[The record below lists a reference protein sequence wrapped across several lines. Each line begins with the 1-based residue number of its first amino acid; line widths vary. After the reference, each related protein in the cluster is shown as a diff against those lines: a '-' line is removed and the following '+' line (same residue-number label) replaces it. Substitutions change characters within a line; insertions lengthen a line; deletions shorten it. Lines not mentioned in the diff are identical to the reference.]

1 MTQREISLKK
11 DETLLVKW
19 IAEPFRYAR
28 LVRVISSG
36 DPDPSAFIF
45 DIHPVE
51 LSADGV
57 TLYPQIKVRFYALYC
72 VVTVGKGGDEG
83 ISHVVYKD
91 TWGQQTVKQ
100 LLVSVVAGF
109 PGGSGGYEI
118 VDWGGFAVSDDRPA
132 NQVY

>member
-28 LVRVISSG
+28 LVRVPGNSG
-36 DPDPSAFIF
+36 PSAYLF
-45 DIHPVE
+45 DIHPINQVGSE
-51 LSADGV
+51 QFSQVQA
-57 TLYPQIKVRFYALYC
+57 RFYWPDC
-72 VVTVGKGGDEG
+72 VVSYASGDDLRG
-83 ISHVVYKD
+83 SQVFYRN

-100 LLVSVVAGF
+100 LLVSMLAGYDQ
-109 PGGSGGYEI
+109 GYEI

-132 NQVY
+132 TQVY